1 MIKLSVIVAVYNVD
15 KYIEKCINSLLS
27 SMNEFSELIIIDDG
41 STDASSEICDNYS
54 KYENIKVIHQKNS
67 GVSVARNTGIENST
81 GNWITFVDG
90 DDFVEA
96 NFIEKIIDCINENDT
111 DMLVFNYRAYIDSD
125 NNYECRT
132 VPFSDSKYITE
143 EKNLFQKRMI
153 SQYYSGGDNKT
164 IVSSGT
170 TWCKVIKRKVLF
182 DNKIRF
188 KPGLIKAQDTIFWL
202 NATENIESIYYLDKC
217 LYNYRISINSISSGK
232 RFLRNSVKE
241 FDNLIS
247 EYLKFITV
255 MNKDNS
261 FYEALYLRY
270 IQVIMWNIDHNFF
283 NKNNSAQLEVKVGL
297 LKDLINVEEY
307 ETAINKVEEK
317 FLPLRLKTMIYF
329 LKKKKLKT
337 YYYVYNLYNYLS
349 KIKNRRK

>member
-27 SMNEFSELIIIDDG
+27 SMNEFSELILVDDG
-41 STDASSEICDNYS
+41 STDESSEICDNYS

-96 NFIEKIIDCINENDT
+96 NFIEKIIDCINEKDT

-170 TWCKVIKRKVLF
+170 TWCKVIKKKALL

-202 NATENIESIYYLDKC
+202 NATENIESIYYLDMC

-232 RFLRNSVKE
+232 RFLRNSVME
-241 FDNLIS
+241 FNNLIS

-283 NKNNSAQLEVKVGL
+283 NKNNSAQLEVKVDL

-317 FLPLRLKTMIYF
+317 FLPFRLKIMIYF